1 MTNKQPDFLLFF
13 LLGQLL
19 MRLEI
24 PVPQGALDEA

>member
-1 MTNKQPDFLLFF
+1 MTKEQTDFLPAG